1 MYSAKNSIGC
11 DVRIILNGLVLRKQ
25 ANLIKSGVDAQQ
37 VHFSFIISPAWNLV
51 QVSAFK
57 TNSSFRDFF
66 SKLKA
71 FLILSTK
78 MPSLVISSQYL
89 GLEIQLQYSASA
101 LAEFK
106 YKLHSVL
113 DSGGAYFSRNLGLLG
128 FELDKYDLSL
138 EYDLVRRM
146 SHYKVIL
153 THGRILSDEMSIHSQ
168 PLSYAL
174 QSEEIS
180 LLSAEILNNTYLP
193 AVLQTSEMN
202 FKPSSVF
209 LDSKLVTRGH
219 LKRLSVS
226 ENATVKLETGWLYR
240 PFDKAEVLHG
250 QLIMHDNEFYLP
262 DPKRHSA
269 WGERMNLTPGVVFQG
284 KNLNWYSPLPTKKHL
299 DLPEAILIG
308 GTNNLMHTVLEDL
321 PRILFSDQIQLQ
333 RSVPILIS
341 GQLSPQIVELI
352 SHVSS
357 RKLIKLDV
365 NSGVVVNKLHFFEFD
380 SPLPEVM
387 KGNDLVHGHLIT
399 RNFAEM
405 IRARIQKHSESIS
418 KPNSRILIL
427 REPGLFRPVTNIGK
441 VRRLLEKK
449 FNFQSIYLS
458 NLEYSKVRE
467 IFNSAS
473 LVIGEYGA
481 ALANSIHMPEG
492 STVIELR
499 GPLEAR
505 ASEYQILVRHLGLQ
519 HKLLVGR
526 SRPLSKYG
534 LTRGPFK
541 IPINPLK
548 KIVSEAI
555 GE

>member
-1 MYSAKNSIGC
+1 MCFAKNSIGS
-11 DVRIILNGLVLRKQ
+11 DVRIILTGLVLRKQ
-25 ANLIKSGVDAQQ
+25 ANIIKSGVGAQQ
-37 VHFSFIISPAWNLV
+37 VHFSLIISPAWNLV
-51 QVSAFK
+51 QVSTIK
-57 TNSSFRDFF
+57 KNSSFRDVF

-78 MPSLVISSQYL
+78 MPSLAISSRYL
-89 GLEIQLQYSASA
+89 GLEIQLQYSTSA

-106 YKLHSVL
+106 YKLQSVL
-113 DSGGAYFSRNLGLLG
+113 GSGGGYVSRNLGLLG

-146 SHYKVIL
+146 SNHKVIL
-153 THGRILSDEMSIHSQ
+153 THGRILSDEMSICSQ

-180 LLSAEILNNTYLP
+180 RQSAEILNNTYLP
-193 AVLQTSEMN
+193 VVLQTSAMN

-226 ENATVKLETGWLYR
+226 DNKTIKLETGWLYR
-240 PFDKAEVLHG
+240 SFDKAEVLHG
-250 QLIMHDNEFYLP
+250 QLIKHNNEFYLP

-269 WGERMNLTPGVVFQG
+269 WGEKMNLTPGIVFQG
-284 KNLNWYSPLPTKKHL
+284 NDLNWYSPLPIRKHL
-299 DLPEAILIG
+299 DLPEAILVG

-321 PRILFSDQIQLQ
+321 PRILFADQIQLQ

-352 SHVSS
+352 SHLSS
-357 RKLIKLDV
+357 RELIKLDV
-365 NSGVVVNKLHFFEFD
+365 NSSIVVNKLHFIECD

-387 KGNDLVHGHLIT
+387 KGNDLVHSHLIT
-399 RNFAEM
+399 RIFTEM
-405 IRARIQKHSESIS
+405 IRTRIQKESELIS
-418 KPNSRILIL
+418 KPSNRILIL

-441 VRRLLEKK
+441 VRLMLEKK

-473 LVIGEYGA
+473 VVIGEYGA

-499 GPLEAR
+499 GPLETR
-505 ASEYQILVRHLGLQ
+505 ASEYQILVKHLGLQ
-519 HKLLVGR
+519 HILLVGR

-534 LTRGPFK
+534 LTRGPYK
-541 IPINPLK
+541 IPINLLK

>member
-1 MYSAKNSIGC
+1 VKNSFGYNVQIT
-11 DVRIILNGLVLRKQ
+11 LNGLVLRKQ
-25 ANLIKSGVDAQQ
+25 ANLIKCGIDAQNL
-37 VHFSFIISPAWNLV
+37 HFSFIISPVWNLV
-51 QVSAFK
+51 QASTIK
-57 TNSSFRDFF
+57 TNSSFQDFF

-78 MPSLVISSQYL
+78 MPSLVISSKYL
-89 GLEIQLQYSASA
+89 GLEIQLQHSLSA

-106 YKLHSVL
+106 YKLQSVVEP
-113 DSGGAYFSRNLGLLG
+113 GGAYFSRNLGLLG

-146 SHYKVIL
+146 SHYKVIF
-153 THGRILSDEMSIHSQ
+153 THGRLVSDEISIHSQ
-168 PLSYAL
+168 PLSCTI
-174 QSEEIS
+174 QSANIS
-180 LLSAEILNNTYLP
+180 LLSAEILNNTYIP
-193 AVLQTSEMN
+193 AVLQASEMN
-202 FKPSSVF
+202 FEPSKFF
-209 LDSKLVTRGH
+209 LDSKLVTRGQ
-219 LKRLSVS
+219 LNRLSVS
-226 ENATVKLETGWLYR
+226 ENTTIKLETGWLYR
-240 PFDKAEVLHG
+240 AFDKAEVLHG
-250 QLIMHDNEFYLP
+250 QLIKHDNDFYLP

-269 WGERMNLTPGVVFQG
+269 WGERMNLIPGILFQG
-284 KNLNWYSPLPTKKHL
+284 KNLDWYSPLPTKKHL

-321 PRILFSDQIQLQ
+321 PRILFCDQIQLHH
-333 RSVPILIS
+333 SVPILIS

-352 SHVSS
+352 SHLSS
-357 RKLIKLDV
+357 RKLIKLDI

-387 KGNDLVHGHLIT
+387 KGNDLANGNLIT
-399 RNFAEM
+399 SRFAEM
-405 IRARIQKHSESIS
+405 FRARIYKHSELIS
-418 KPNSRILIL
+418 KPSSRILIL
-427 REPGLFRPVTNIGK
+427 REPGLFRPVTNIRK
-441 VRRLLEKK
+441 VRHLLEKK

-458 NLEYSKVRE
+458 DLEYSKVRE

-481 ALANSIHMPEG
+481 ALANAIHMPEG

-541 IPINPLK
+541 IPINSLV